1 MNKEVLSKKLMVIG
15 VDGMDPRLSSKY
27 VAEGKMPNLKKIIE
41 RGAQRDDLVLLGA
54 QPTVTPPQWTTLATG
69 AYPST
74 HGITQFS
81 RVVPGKITQIGY
93 NLDSRLCKAEPAW
106 NCLAEAGRKTLVFH
120 WPGSAWPPTS
130 ESENLYVI
138 DGAAPG
144 SVGSS
149 TMQVDSEMLCG
160 ASVNIAE
167 VTYEI
172 RGSQDAAAP
181 CVIKRQEKPAAEE
194 VMSVA
199 EGMRAAMQMGED
211 TLNKLQDMGIETIN
225 VLKDDEDGFGTRA
238 GFGNGFNSVISA
250 SPIKP
255 ASGWAAA
262 PAEAKEFTIL
272 LSKGL
277 IRRVG
282 LILKGDSGVYDQVAI
297 YKTKKDTTPLVI
309 CPLGQMVY
317 NVIDEVIFS
326 DQSYLANR
334 HYKLIK
340 LNKDA
345 SELKLYISAAMEL
358 NNDQVIHPKRLQKAI
373 VENVGPFPPQS
384 QMYVQDQDL
393 QQVMI
398 EAWDYVVD
406 WYLKCFDYFIENEG
420 IEYIFS
426 HLHSIDLIEHT
437 FIRFMHGIGFNEYDT
452 DVYAFWMERLYQ
464 QTDRYL
470 GGLLHYLDE
479 GWSIIITSDHAQVAP
494 KFMPPAIGDM
504 TGANTGLMK
513 ELGYTVLR
521 KDEDGNEIAKIDWSK
536 TRAIA
541 VQGNDIFINLKGREP
556 YGIVDPADQYELEE
570 QIMTDLYG
578 YRHPDTGKRV
588 ISLALRNR
596 DAILLGYGGP
606 TAGDICIWVAEGYN
620 YDHCDGLSTLFGEGH
635 TSLSPI
641 FVAAGPG
648 FKKGYSTDRV
658 IRQVDVAPTIC
669 YLAGVRMPAQCE
681 GAPVYQIIDAE
692 I

>member
-1 MNKEVLSKKLMVIG
+1 MALVHFLNLLLFQKPPFRVQHYGIRLRAQLFLPGVRLRQRAVQPLQHAVDAGIGALHLLRGLLYPVQHHPVHKKPVEEIVRKAHEAVNAHLHT
-15 VDGMDPRLSSKY
+15 
-27 VAEGKMPNLKKIIE
+27 
-41 RGAQRDDLVLLGA
+41 RGRAANVGQLRPEAAQLALQQSHVMLGA
-54 QPTVTPPQWTTLATG
+54 V
-69 AYPST
+69 
-74 HGITQFS
+74 
-81 RVVPGKITQIGY
+81 
-93 NLDSRLCKAEPAW
+93 
-106 NCLAEAGRKTLVFH
+106 
-120 WPGSAWPPTS
+120 
-130 ESENLYVI
+130 
-138 DGAAPG
+138 
-144 SVGSS
+144 
-149 TMQVDSEMLCG
+149 QVAMLG
-160 ASVNIAE
+160 QVRDE
-167 VTYEI
+167 
-172 RGSQDAAAP
+172 
-181 CVIKRQEKPAAEE
+181 PAAEE

-340 LNKDA
+340 LNEDA

-426 HLHSIDLIEHT
+426 IT
-437 FIRFMHGIGFNEYDT
+437 CRFVFNVMFYFIKR
-452 DVYAFWMERLYQ
+452 DVF
-464 QTDRYL
+464 
-470 GGLLHYLDE
+470 
-479 GWSIIITSDHAQVAP
+479 
-494 KFMPPAIGDM
+494 FF
-504 TGANTGLMK
+504 
-513 ELGYTVLR
+513 
-521 KDEDGNEIAKIDWSK
+521 
-536 TRAIA
+536 
-541 VQGNDIFINLKGREP
+541 FI
-556 YGIVDPADQYELEE
+556 
-570 QIMTDLYG
+570 
-578 YRHPDTGKRV
+578 
-588 ISLALRNR
+588 
-596 DAILLGYGGP
+596 
-606 TAGDICIWVAEGYN
+606 
-620 YDHCDGLSTLFGEGH
+620 
-635 TSLSPI
+635 
-641 FVAAGPG
+641 
-648 FKKGYSTDRV
+648 
-658 IRQVDVAPTIC
+658 
-669 YLAGVRMPAQCE
+669 
-681 GAPVYQIIDAE
+681 
-692 I
+692 